1 MCPCQLDFTVATEHI
16 PDNCKCICAAW
27 KLKIGQNLQ
36 IYKEKEVLWRKKN
49 QENYL
54 YVVPVLASTA
64 HKNQIRETKQLVQ
77 SNSGP
82 HYTNFKRFYSGLA
95 LVYAMGLWNCLE

>member
-1 MCPCQLDFTVATEHI
+1 MYLCC
-16 PDNCKCICAAW
+16 
-27 KLKIGQNLQ
+27 LKVKDRTKFANLQ
-36 IYKEKEVLWRKKN
+36 GKRSALEKKN
-49 QENYL
+49 QENYF

-77 SNSGP
+77 SNLDP
-82 HYTNFKRFYSGLA
+82 HYPNFKRFYSWLA